1 MDIREI
7 PASVSPD
14 PPEPAKPG
22 EFQTVTLGRQ
32 RTTDEVKRADQA
44 RDPVFRASN
53 GARFEAA
60 LQLTDAGAQASFKI
74 FAEVGRCHQDYF
86 GLASLPDRA
95 AGLALARQER
105 VSPWLRSLSV
115 GERDLIRTGALAALL
130 ALGLSGPAAAET
142 VLYTGVNGPPPGWA
156 EAMTYS
162 IRSAADCRKLLAT
175 VRPEQRRGLSCI
187 SRVDPNAK
195 LPPMS

>member
-74 FAEVGRCHQDYF
+74 FAEVGGATKIISDLRVFPIEPQALHWLDKN
-86 GLASLPDRA
+86 
-95 AGLALARQER
+95 ALAHGFDRYPLEN
-105 VSPWLRSLSV
+105 V
-115 GERDLIRTGALAALL
+115 T
-130 ALGLSGPAAAET
+130 
-142 VLYTGVNGPPPGWA
+142 
-156 EAMTYS
+156 
-162 IRSAADCRKLLAT
+162 
-175 VRPEQRRGLSCI
+175 
-187 SRVDPNAK
+187 
-195 LPPMS
+195 